1 MHLYEVV
8 EGWKK
13 ILHANI
19 VQLREVFL
27 TKDFEDDQPCT
38 ILSLSLSCGRAR

>member
-1 MHLYEVV
+1 VI

-13 ILHANI
+13 INHANI

-27 TKDFEDDQPCT
+27 TKDFDDDQPCNDFSSKKNC
-38 ILSLSLSCGRAR
+38 SLNSF